1 LKGSFLQNLIGKTIV
16 LTAAVAAVLGGS
28 ASAMAANASTVRPH
42 TAASASASTLTPF
55 VQDFSTTT
63 SPFCPTGSGNVPCDG
78 AVGDYGTITRAA
90 AGSNG
95 IPALAKGEPDYAM
108 TAGSQAT
115 STGCP
120 STATEYCT
128 GPYALFDGGQ
138 LATFPAQGYTVTAD
152 LYLNPADYTGSNTLN
167 ADIGLNT
174 NEGAYLADVDIS
186 VCPVAGGLA
195 VNSTNGSPGACGT
208 TANVTA
214 AGWYRFVWDFQQNA
228 QADAVVTE
236 HVISEAT
243 GSAVWESTLEEPVIA
258 GQTTPIAGVG
268 GPSYFWI
275 PTEDT
280 NSLALSNFAVQLG
293 SYQGGNAPDT
303 VKATSPEARI
313 TVSKAGKYLRVRVH
327 AVSSDGAAITSWTLS
342 SLKHSGLSISKSG
355 LIRGNVVK
363 QRQIITATATD
374 AIGVTGAVSFRLIVK

>member
-28 ASAMAANASTVRPH
+28 ASAMAANASSVRPH
-42 TAASASASTLTPF
+42 TAVSASASTLTPF
-55 VQDFSTTT
+55 VQDFSTSTN
-63 SPFCPTGSGNVPCDG
+63 PFCPTGSGNVACDG

-90 AGSNG
+90 SGSNG

-115 STGCP
+115 SAGCP

-195 VNSTNGSPGACGT
+195 VNSTNGSPGTCGT

-243 GSAVWESTLEEPVIA
+243 GSAVWESTLDEPVIG

-313 TVSKAGKYLRVRVH
+313 TVSKAGKYLRVRVA
-327 AVSSDGAAITSWTLS
+327 AVSSDSTAITSWTLS
-342 SLKHSGLSISKSG
+342 SLKHSGLSITKNG

-363 QRQIITATATD
+363 QRQTITATATD
-374 AIGVTGAVSFRLIVK
+374 ANGVTGAVSFRLIVK